1 MQTDFEKNSFHADAK
16 RLGKITVDPGMESKL
31 TSFLKKMTR
40 GKSMAP
46 PMVLMATAGGAYYL
60 YKQKGADR
68 AENGP
73 TSHPS
78 EDLTKSKLPRAPLD
92 PSGNDQKEMT
102 KPPEI
107 SEVSND
113 LKDRIQ
119 SRENLEKEVQGF
131 FQFIK

>member
-73 TSHPS
+73 ANHPS
-78 EDLTKSKLPRAPLD
+78 DDLTKSKIHGAPLD
-92 PSGNDQKEMT
+92 SSGKDQKEVI
-102 KPPEI
+102 KPPP
-107 SEVSND
+107 V
-113 LKDRIQ
+113 L
-119 SRENLEKEVQGF
+119 
-131 FQFIK
+131 